1 MRPYRGLLPFREQD
15 AGLFFGRQR
24 FVDELVAKVRQR
36 SATNLVAVLGR
47 SGSGKSS
54 IVFAGLFPAL
64 RQEKGTGQHAVWQIL
79 DLRPGAEPLH
89 ALIALAFCSLL
100 LCHLPQHSTT
110 FSLH

>member
-36 SATNLVAVLGR
+36 SATNVVAVLGR

-54 IVFAGLFPAL
+54 IVFAGLFPAAAAGEGHRPAGSL
-64 RQEKGTGQHAVWQIL
+64 EHRQPAARRQ
-79 DLRPGAEPLH
+79 PLH
-89 ALIALAFCSLL
+89 ALIE
-100 LCHLPQHSTT
+100 T
-110 FSLH
+110 FDAPDARLGETGPWRR